1 MKRVI
6 YIFLISLII
15 SSIYPI
21 GGWADKPVRL
31 SETKSIIEKSA
42 GLIKRYKG
50 KNLSEANTKILLIE
64 PILEKLGWRVLDPED
79 VDREYTISPK
89 KIVDYALKI
98 KRPLLFLDVLP
109 LDRSL
114 YDRSFIEKIIGF
126 ADEKDVKWVI
136 ITNGN
141 EYRLYKTDEKGSID
155 NKIMETFVIEDM
167 LNDNKGL
174 DKLID
179 QFTYISRESFERN
192 ELDKRAEVIFKERR
206 LNNALNEIVEQTI
219 EELKREKE
227 QLKSAD
233 IKKAR
238 ETLIEIVSDRLAM
251 LERDI
256 EKKEK
261 DVLPT
266 ERTEKKAVIKEKD
279 VQILD
284 GTVEEGDKVFHEICF
299 ACHGEKGEGD
309 AFGRQFGTDTGQT
322 VGPTL
327 CGGALKNVSNN
338 QLRKIITYGRTTAI
352 VHGIDMPNWGETLS
366 HREIGSIMI
375 YLRKCNE
382 IALERP

>member
-1 MKRVI
+1 MGIHETIMRSAI
-6 YIFLISLII
+6 ADLSSLRQRGFAYGIFNTVYGLAWL
-15 SSIYPI
+15 
-21 GGWADKPVRL
+21 
-31 SETKSIIEKSA
+31 A
-42 GLIKRYKG
+42 G
-50 KNLSEANTKILLIE
+50 SVT
-64 PILEKLGWRVLDPED
+64 
-79 VDREYTISPK
+79 
-89 KIVDYALKI
+89 
-98 KRPLLFLDVLP
+98 
-109 LDRSL
+109 
-114 YDRSFIEKIIGF
+114 IGF
-126 ADEKDVKWVI
+126 LYQVFQVSRGVERPGLFQLFKSHVWIGI
-136 ITNGN
+136 I
-141 EYRLYKTDEKGSID
+141 I
-155 NKIMETFVIEDM
+155 
-167 LNDNKGL
+167 
-174 DKLID
+174 LIG
-179 QFTYISRESFERN
+179 
-192 ELDKRAEVIFKERR
+192 
-206 LNNALNEIVEQTI
+206 
-219 EELKREKE
+219 
-227 QLKSAD
+227 
-233 IKKAR
+233 
-238 ETLIEIVSDRLAM
+238 IVSDRLAT

-261 DVLPT
+261 DVLPK
-266 ERTEKKAVIKEKD
+266 ERTEKRVAIIEKD

>member
-6 YIFLISLII
+6 YTFLIPLII
-15 SSIYPI
+15 SIYPI
-21 GGWADKPVRL
+21 EGWADKPVRP
-31 SETKSIIEKSA
+31 SETRAIIEKSA
-42 GLIKRYKG
+42 GLIKRYRG
-50 KNLSEANTKILLIE
+50 KDLSEANTKILLIE
-64 PILEKLGWRVLDPED
+64 PILEKLGWRVMDPDD

-89 KIVDYALKI
+89 KMVDYALKI

-114 YDRSFIEKIIGF
+114 YDRTFIEKIIGF

-155 NKIMETFVIEDM
+155 
-167 LNDNKGL
+167 
-174 DKLID
+174 
-179 QFTYISRESFERN
+179 
-192 ELDKRAEVIFKERR
+192 
-206 LNNALNEIVEQTI
+206 
-219 EELKREKE
+219 
-227 QLKSAD
+227 
-233 IKKAR
+233 
-238 ETLIEIVSDRLAM
+238 
-251 LERDI
+251 
-256 EKKEK
+256 KKEK
-261 DVLPT
+261 DVLPA
-266 ERTEKKAVIKEKD
+266 ERTEKRVAIIEKD

-299 ACHGEKGEGD
+299 ACHGERGEGD

-352 VHGIDMPNWGETLS
+352 LHGIDMPNWGEILS
-366 HREIGSIMI
+366 HREIGSVML
-375 YLRKCNE
+375 YLKKCNE
-382 IALERP
+382 IALEMP

>member
-64 PILEKLGWRVLDPED
+64 PILEKLGWKVMDPED

-114 YDRSFIEKIIGF
+114 YDRAFIEKIIGF

-167 LNDNKGL
+167 LKDNKGL

-266 ERTEKKAVIKEKD
+266 ERTEKKAAIREGD

-309 AFGRQFGTDTGQT
+309 AFGKQFGTDTGQT